1 MHRITQAGTAKQSN
15 QFCEGKRQILVLGG
29 RYTKRKSI
37 ASKVSQSYA
46 LSYKLKWQ
54 AFQLTKKS

>member
-46 LSYKLKWQ
+46 LSYKLK
-54 AFQLTKKS
+54 